1 MILIRGFQDWYSQG
15 MNQLGNELRDAGEKA
30 EVFPEEQWEAVAD
43 SLIKRGKGHGPII
56 LVGFSYGA
64 DDVIEISHRL
74 GERGVGVDLL
84 VTIDPV
90 TPRRIGGN
98 VARCVNFY
106 EPNGVWDLFPWLRG
120 MKVEGDSGVL
130 VENLNVRERTDLAVQ
145 GTSHAT
151 IAANE
156 KVHRAIISLIRTK
169 K

>member
-1 MILIRGFQDWYSQG
+1 

-90 TPRRIGGN
+90 TPRAHRRKCS
-98 VARCVNFY
+98 A
-106 EPNGVWDLFPWLRG
+106 LR
-120 MKVEGDSGVL
+120 EFL
-130 VENLNVRERTDLAVQ
+130 
-145 GTSHAT
+145 
-151 IAANE
+151 
-156 KVHRAIISLIRTK
+156 
-169 K
+169 